1 MKKGWLLGGLG
12 AAVLGAS
19 LVLGLWFRGPRLPR
33 RPAGV
38 PAGAEWAGRG
48 GSGRFFLV
56 EGRQG
61 AIYAIQVFEAGSG
74 AQARTTR
81 WRLVGFAR
89 TALIADEIAGLEG
102 GVILLKDGSKLLP
115 AD

>member
-1 MKKGWLLGGLG
+1 VKKGWLWVGLG
-12 AAVLGAS
+12 AAVVGAS
-19 LVLGLWFRGPRLPR
+19 LLLGLWFRGPRMPR
-33 RPAGV
+33 RPGGV
-38 PAGAEWAGRG
+38 PAAAEWAGRG
-48 GSGRFFLV
+48 ASGRFFLV

-74 AQARTTR
+74 AKAPTTR

-115 AD
+115 VE